1 MTKKLEITTEV
12 LPVPLTNQE
21 ILDRADRM
29 GVIVSEIDRIDA
41 ELKAFRD
48 LKKGERQRLDMELR
62 QITGEIGSKAKLVE
76 VEVKPVP
83 NWKEGT
89 IDFVRLDT
97 GEVFRVRDM
106 TPSERQ
112 KSFSVGGN

>member
-1 MTKKLEITTEV
+1 MKSETIIEV

-29 GVIVSEIDRIDA
+29 GVIVGEIDRIDA

-62 QITGEIGSKAKLVE
+62 QITGEIGAKAKLVE
-76 VEVKPVP
+76 VEIKAMP
-83 NWKEGT
+83 NWAEGK
-89 IDFVRLDT
+89 IDFIRLDT
-97 GEVFRVRDM
+97 GEVFRSRDM
-106 TPSERQ
+106 TPTERQ
-112 KSFSVGGN
+112 KTFSMGDN